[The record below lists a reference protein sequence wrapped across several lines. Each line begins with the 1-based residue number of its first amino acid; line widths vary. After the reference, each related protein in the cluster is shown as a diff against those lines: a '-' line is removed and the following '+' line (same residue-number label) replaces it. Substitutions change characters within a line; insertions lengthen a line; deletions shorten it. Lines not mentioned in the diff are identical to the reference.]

1 MHCSDDLSMCVC
13 VCVFMF
19 DFVMYVYVCLCAC
32 MRACVGA
39 CVRACVFGKGNF
51 TVIKVFVRLQKKCSS
66 KYCMVFRTPLTMFE
80 GGSARCR
87 LTCIGV
93 GHICTSAL

>member
-1 MHCSDDLSMCVC
+1 MHCSDDLSICVCVC

-19 DFVMYVYVCLCAC
+19 DFVMYVYVCLC
-32 MRACVGA
+32 V

-80 GGSARCR
+80 GGSAHCR